1 MRCRAMSEAPVD
13 AGVLWLRS
21 WAVQVRMG
29 AGAQTEGLGYRSER
43 AGPGPPQKDAPPGP
57 AKPPERGRS
66 SPSFPSRDHLELLW
80 ASSRLGDE
88 ARLRSLWA
96 GQKGAPGLD
105 VSWVSANW
113 RPFWAHPL
121 VERVPV
127 LTERRRLRSS
137 ANGLV
142 IALLESDSR
151 GNSQHAEPL
160 GISQWGLGG
169 AATASFRGW
178 AGVRGARKACSGRR
192 IPFGPPLRG
201 PAPQPPP
208 RGPGKG
214 ISEPGRLQPVK
225 PPPRRG
231 NSPGSENIHG
241 SGPG

>member
-1 MRCRAMSEAPVD
+1 MKDYVCKMDQMYKMSCVAVPCRRRPLM
-13 AGVLWLRS
+13 
-21 WAVQVRMG
+21 
-29 AGAQTEGLGYRSER
+29 
-43 AGPGPPQKDAPPGP
+43 P
-57 AKPPERGRS
+57 AFFGFVPGRS
-66 SPSFPSRDHLELLW
+66 RFGWARVRRPRALGTEERELVRARPKRTHPPDPPNRPRWAKLPPSLTSPGAPR

-127 LTERRRLRSS
+127 FAERRRLRSS
-137 ANGLV
+137 TNGLV

-178 AGVRGARKACSGRR
+178 AGVRGARKACSGRW

-208 RGPGKG
+208 AVRARVFPNLGGC
-214 ISEPGRLQPVK
+214 SR
-225 PPPRRG
+225 
-231 NSPGSENIHG
+231 
-241 SGPG
+241 

>member
-1 MRCRAMSEAPVD
+1 MSEAPVD

-29 AGAQTEGLGYRSER
+29 AGAQTEGLWYRRER
-43 AGPGPPQKDAPPGP
+43 AGPGPPRKDAPPP
-57 AKPPERGRS
+57 SLRS
-66 SPSFPSRDHLELLW
+66 PGAPR

-127 LTERRRLRSS
+127 FAERRRLRSS

-169 AATASFRGW
+169 GATASFRGW
-178 AGVRGARKACSGRR
+178 AGVRGARKACSGRW
-192 IPFGPPLRG
+192 IPFGPPPSAARR
-201 PAPQPPP
+201 PSRPP
-208 RGPGKG
+208 R
-214 ISEPGRLQPVK
+214 
-225 PPPRRG
+225 
-231 NSPGSENIHG
+231 
-241 SGPG
+241 SGQGYFRTWEAAAG